1 MWTVQTGVSCFHRS
15 CECEM
20 QMSPSCDLFYSGC
33 WFSALLLGQ
42 ELRDPHQTS
51 KSSQWLAS
59 YWLIIQKALQSDGY
73 VLWAVTEGRDF
84 QQFVCVRDE
93 MQQFSLFL
101 CTFYLLSHLIFSSTS
116 TPLHTPVF
124 HLFYPIHPFFQT
136 FISFQPPPTI
146 LHPLSFSS
154 SFKYFLTFCETKQT
168 QSSVNMS
175 LMSCVCVG
183 TVA

>member
-1 MWTVQTGVSCFHRS
+1 
-15 CECEM
+15 
-20 QMSPSCDLFYSGC
+20 MSVKCKCLPPVIFFYSGC

-84 QQFVCVRDE
+84 QLFVCVRDE

-124 HLFYPIHPFFQT
+124 HLFYPIHPFFKPSYL
-136 FISFQPPPTI
+136 FSLLRWGGRYPPPTI